1 MITDNKKTRN
11 TIQKKVILDTMKILN
26 NHSTVDDVYAEV
38 KKSYP
43 SISKNTVYRNLRQ
56 LAEDGEVQK
65 VLIMG
70 EPERY
75 DNIIKKHY
83 HFQCKICGSMY
94 DVEMDYLENINE
106 AAKKKNEHQID
117 EHDIVFKGICSV
129 CKSLSTDRSSL

>member
-1 MITDNKKTRN
+1 M
-11 TIQKKVILDTMKILN
+11 QKKVVLDTIRMLS
-26 NHSTVDDVYAEV
+26 NHPTVDDVYAEV

-43 SISKNTVYRNLRQ
+43 SISKNTIYRNLRQ
-56 LAEDGEVQK
+56 IAEDGEIQK

-83 HFQCKICGSMY
+83 HFQCKVCDSMY

-106 AAKKKNEHQID
+106 TAKRKNEHQID
-117 EHDIVFKGICSV
+117 EHDIVFRGICSK
-129 CKSLSTDRSSL
+129 CRSLENDSNNQNQDHKNP